1 MNVIQFIDGRA
12 QQIYLNYAETFFALG
27 KYQHEV
33 AFWKKIFCWCCKQKR
48 KRESISKLAASYN
61 VL

>member
-1 MNVIQFIDGRA
+1 MNVNQFIDGRA
-12 QQIYLNYAETFFALG
+12 QQIYFNNTETFFALG
-27 KYQHEV
+27 KYRREL
-33 AFWKKIFCWCCKQKR
+33 ALGKEIFCWGCKQKR